1 MARYT
6 GPRCKLMRREG
17 IDLSL
22 VSSRKS
28 ADAKC
33 KLASAPGQHGAKT
46 NKLSDYGVQLR
57 EKQKIRRM
65 YGVLERQFRKYF
77 AI

>member
-17 IDLSL
+17 LDLSL

-28 ADAKC
+28 ADAKAISFC
-33 KLASAPGQHGAKT
+33 TGQHGAKT
-46 NKLSDYGVQLR
+46 W
-57 EKQKIRRM
+57 
-65 YGVLERQFRKYF
+65 
-77 AI
+77 